1 MFKVSNKIM
10 SVEATLVS
18 LLIILMIFRSLSF
31 IYSMISKYTQ
41 LPFTYSKL
49 TIETLE
55 KGVK

>member
-1 MFKVSNKIM
+1 MFKVSNKMI

-18 LLIILMIFRSLSF
+18 LIILMIFSSLSF
-31 IYSMISKYTQ
+31 IYSIISKYTQ

-55 KGVK
+55 KGLK